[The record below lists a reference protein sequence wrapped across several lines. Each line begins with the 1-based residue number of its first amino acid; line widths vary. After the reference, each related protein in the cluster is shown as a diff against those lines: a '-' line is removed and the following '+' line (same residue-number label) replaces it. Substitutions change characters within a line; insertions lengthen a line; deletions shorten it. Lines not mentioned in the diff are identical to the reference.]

1 MSMKIQTFETILI
14 FSEKLTEEEY
24 INKSKEYKKW
34 IEGLP
39 SAKIKSDRLG
49 KKKLAYKVRGCN
61 YGWYT
66 LFTYESTEDL
76 INTKLDLM
84 LRKDD
89 DVIKFITTNMQ
100 EDYIPGDYING
111 EPEDQVNKK
120 EKKIVDVFDLIFDIN

>member
-1 MSMKIQTFETILI
+1 MSMRIQTFETILI
-14 FSEKLTEEEY
+14 FTDKLTEEEY
-24 INKSKEYKKW
+24 FYQTNKYKN
-34 IEGLP
+34 ILAGLP
-39 SAKIKSDRLG
+39 GRKIKSDRLG
-49 KKKLAYKVRGCN
+49 KKKLAYKARGCD

-76 INTKLDLM
+76 INNKLDLI
-84 LRKDD
+84 LRRDD
-89 DVIKFITTNMQ
+89 NVIKFITTNLK

>member
-1 MSMKIQTFETILI
+1 MSMKIQIFETILI

-49 KKKLAYKVRGCN
+49 KRQLAYKVRGCN

-76 INTKLDLM
+76 INNKLDLI
-84 LRKDD
+84 LRRDD
-89 DVIKFITTNMQ
+89 SVIKFITTNIQ
-100 EDYIPGDYING
+100 ENYIPGDYING
-111 EPEDQVNKK
+111 EPEDQVNR
-120 EKKIVDVFDLIFDIN
+120 KKIVDAFDLIFNIN

>member
-1 MSMKIQTFETILI
+1 MSMKIQTFETILV

-49 KKKLAYKVRGCN
+49 KKKLAYKARGCD

-89 DVIKFITTNMQ
+89 DVIKFITTNIQ

-111 EPEDQVNKK
+111 EPEDQVNR
-120 EKKIVDVFDLIFDIN
+120 KKIVDVFDLIFNIN

>member
-1 MSMKIQTFETILI
+1 MSMKIQIFETILI

-76 INTKLDLM
+76 INNKLDLI
-84 LRKDD
+84 LRRDD
-89 DVIKFITTNMQ
+89 NVIKFITTNLK

-111 EPEDQVNKK
+111 EPEDQVNRKK
-120 EKKIVDVFDLIFDIN
+120 PVDVFDLIFNIN

>member
-39 SAKIKSDRLG
+39 SAKIKMDKLG
-49 KKKLAYKVRGCN
+49 KKKLAYKARGCN

-111 EPEDQVNKK
+111 EPEDQVNR
-120 EKKIVDVFDLIFDIN
+120 KKIVDIFDLIFDT

>member
-1 MSMKIQTFETILI
+1 MSMKIQVFETILI

-49 KKKLAYKVRGCN
+49 KKKLAYKARGCN

-76 INTKLDLM
+76 INHKLDLM

-89 DVIKFITTNMQ
+89 DVIKFITTNIQ

-111 EPEDQVNKK
+111 EPEDQVNR
-120 EKKIVDVFDLIFDIN
+120 KKIVDVFDLIFNI

>member
-49 KKKLAYKVRGCN
+49 KKPLAYKARGCN

-76 INTKLDLM
+76 IHHKLDLM
-84 LRKDD
+84 LRRDD
-89 DVIKFITTNMQ
+89 DVIKFITTNIQ

-111 EPEDQVNKK
+111 KPEDQVNRK
-120 EKKIVDVFDLIFDIN
+120 EKKVVDVFDLIFDT

>member
-76 INTKLDLM
+76 INNKLDRM
-84 LRKDD
+84 LRRDD
-89 DVIKFITTNMQ
+89 NVIKFITTNIQ
-100 EDYIPGDYING
+100 ENYIPGDYING
-111 EPEDQVNKK
+111 KPEDQVNR
-120 EKKIVDVFDLIFDIN
+120 KKIVDVFDLIFNIN

>member
-1 MSMKIQTFETILI
+1 MRIQIFETILI
-14 FSEKLTEEEY
+14 FHEKLTEEEY

-34 IEGLP
+34 LEGLP

-49 KKKLAYKVRGCN
+49 KKKLAYKARGCN

-84 LRKDD
+84 LRRDD

-100 EDYIPGDYING
+100 EDYIPRDYING
-111 EPEDQVNKK
+111 EPEDQVNR
-120 EKKIVDVFDLIFDIN
+120 KKIVDVFDLIFNIN

>member
-14 FSEKLTEEEY
+14 FTDKLTEEEY
-24 INKSKEYKKW
+24 VYQTNKYKN
-34 IEGLP
+34 ILTGLP
-39 SAKIKSDRLG
+39 GRKIKSDRLG
-49 KKKLAYKVRGCN
+49 KKKLAYKARGCD

-76 INTKLDLM
+76 INTKLDRM

-89 DVIKFITTNMQ
+89 DVIKFITTNIQ

-111 EPEDQVNKK
+111 EPEDQVNR
-120 EKKIVDVFDLIFDIN
+120 KKIVDVFDLIFNIN

>member
-14 FSEKLTEEEY
+14 FTDKLTEEEY

-39 SAKIKSDRLG
+39 SAKIKMDRLG
-49 KKKLAYKVRGCN
+49 KKKLAYKARGCD

-66 LFTYESTEDL
+66 MFTYESTEDL
-76 INTKLDLM
+76 INHKLDLI
-84 LRKDD
+84 LRRDD
-89 DVIKFITTNMQ
+89 SVIKFITTNIQ

-111 EPEDQVNKK
+111 EPEDQVNR
-120 EKKIVDVFDLIFDIN
+120 KKIVDVFDLIFNIN

>member
-1 MSMKIQTFETILI
+1 MKIQTFETILI

-49 KKKLAYKVRGCN
+49 KKKLAYKARGCN

-89 DVIKFITTNMQ
+89 DVIKFITTNFK

-111 EPEDQVNKK
+111 EPEDQVNR
-120 EKKIVDVFDLIFDIN
+120 KKIVDVFDLIFGLEEVI

>member
-1 MSMKIQTFETILI
+1 MSMKIQIFETILI

-49 KKKLAYKVRGCN
+49 KKKLAYKARGCD

-76 INTKLDLM
+76 INNKLDLI

-89 DVIKFITTNMQ
+89 SVIKFITTNIQ

-111 EPEDQVNKK
+111 EPEDQVNRK
-120 EKKIVDVFDLIFDIN
+120 EKKVVDIFDLIFDI

>member
-14 FSEKLTEEEY
+14 FTEKLTEEEY

-49 KKKLAYKVRGCN
+49 KKKLAYKARGCN

-89 DVIKFITTNMQ
+89 DVIKFITTNIQ

-111 EPEDQVNKK
+111 EPEDQVNR
-120 EKKIVDVFDLIFDIN
+120 KKIVDVFDLIFNI